1 MADNRNSGWRGQR
14 GWGENSGARGSAGD
28 QRFDNGSYDD
38 AGFGPEPAVD
48 YNDSRSLGGYGREHD
63 RYAGGRGQGGG
74 GRGGRGQGGGD
85 DRDYLTSGLRA
96 GGQSDRPEDY
106 AGYGGRDPRG
116 SDYAGEHYRSSRR
129 AYNDAS
135 SPYGPRG
142 EQRAGGYGG
151 GYRGAEDRSFNA
163 GHNQYLEAVTDGDDS
178 PGEHRGRGPKGYKR
192 SDDRIREDINDRL
205 TEDGRLDATHI
216 EVSVADGEVTLSGM
230 VDSREAKRR
239 AEDLADHVSGVHH
252 VQNNLRIN
260 RGGDLNDQTAASS
273 GGSTS
278 AI

>member
-28 QRFDNGSYDD
+28 QRFDNESNDG
-38 AGFGPEPAVD
+38 GRFGAEPAVD

-63 RYAGGRGQGGG
+63 RYAGGRGGGQG
-74 GRGGRGQGGGD
+74 GRGGYGGGD

-106 AGYGGRDPRG
+106 AGYGRGDPRG
-116 SDYAGEHYRSSRR
+116 SDYAGGGRSGG
-129 AYNDAS
+129 DAPY
-135 SPYGPRG
+135 PYGPRG
-142 EQRAGGYGG
+142 GERAGAHEGRRGAGYGQG

-163 GHNQYLEAVTDGDDS
+163 GHNQYLEAVTDGETGS
-178 PGEHRGRGPKGYKR
+178 GEHRGRGPKGYKR

-216 EVSVADGEVTLSGM
+216 EVQVIEGEVTLTGT

-239 AEDLADHVSGVHH
+239 AEDLADHVSGAHH
-252 VQNNLRIN
+252 VQNNLRVS
-260 RGGDLNDQTAASS
+260 RDGGVNDQTAAS
-273 GGSTS
+273 T
-278 AI
+278 I